1 MSETIAAGETAQE
14 APFFPMER
22 AAGCPFDPPGGL
34 RSLITGRPVSRVRI
48 WDGSLPWV
56 VTGHAE
62 QRALM
67 SDPRVSV
74 DDKLPG
80 FPHFHE
86 AIAHVAPNRP
96 ASVFN
101 TDPPVHTRY
110 RRMMTA
116 PFTFKRVQAMRPVVQ
131 QITDELLGQ
140 MTAGPAPADLVTA
153 LALPLPTRM
162 ISAILGVPYEH
173 HEFVHAHATVATKR
187 DASVESMM
195 RAVGEMHQFL
205 TDLIG
210 QRAADPRDDVIS
222 DIAQRVVSGEI
233 TVEEAAHMTLGL
245 LSAGHETSANMI
257 GLGTLALLQNPG
269 QLAVLRDTDD
279 PAVVAGAVEEL
290 LRYLGIIHNGGR
302 RIATEDIEVG
312 GELIRAGEGILIDF
326 STGNRDPQAFPD
338 PDTLDLHRQ
347 AREHHAFGHGTHQ
360 CIGQQLARVEL
371 QVVFGTIFK
380 RIPTL
385 RLATTIDKI
394 DFKHDSIAY
403 GVYELPV
410 SW

>member
-1 MSETIAAGETAQE
+1 MSETITSGATAEET
-14 APFFPMER
+14 PFFPGTR
-22 AAGCPFDPPGGL
+22 AAGCPFDPPSGL
-34 RSLITGRPVSRVRI
+34 RSTITGRPVSRVRI

-62 QRALM
+62 QRFLM

-86 AIAHVAPNRP
+86 AIAHLAPQRP

-116 PFTFKRVQAMRPVVQ
+116 PFTFKRVQRMRPVVQ
-131 QITDELLGQ
+131 SITDELLGK

-173 HEFVHAHATVATKR
+173 HEFVHEHATVGTNRNATVDK
-187 DASVESMM
+187 AMQSF
-195 RAVGEMHQFL
+195 AAMHQFL
-205 TDLIG
+205 TGLIE
-210 QRAADPRDDVIS
+210 QRAADPQDDVIS
-222 DIAQRVVSGEI
+222 DIAQRVASAEI
-233 TVEEAAHMTLGL
+233 TADEAAHMTLGL

-257 GLGTLALLQNPG
+257 GLGTLALLQNPD
-269 QLAVLRDTDD
+269 QLAILRDTED
-279 PAVVAGAVEEL
+279 PAIVAGAVEEL
-290 LRYLGIIHNGGR
+290 LRYLGIIHNAGR

-326 STGNRDPQAFPD
+326 STGNRDPQTFAD
-338 PDTLDLHRQ
+338 PDKLDLYRS

-380 RIPTL
+380 RVPTL
-385 RLATTIDKI
+385 RLATTIDEI
-394 DFKHDSIAY
+394 EFKHDSIAY
-403 GVYELPV
+403 GVYALPV